1 MMVKICGIT
10 NRDDALAAVDAGADA
25 LGFNFSDEARSKNR
39 YIEPKTAREIAAELP
54 AHVLKVAVTVNAPAE
69 TLRQYLGF
77 MDRLQL
83 HGDESPGFAA
93 EFGDR
98 AIKAL
103 RTGPDFTPERVLEYP
118 VGLILLD
125 AYVPGARGGTGARA
139 DWNAARSAV
148 ALGKPILLAG
158 GLTPD
163 NVADAVRIVRPYGV
177 DVSGGV
183 EKEPG
188 KKDHERVRRF
198 IREAKLPLS

>member
-1 MMVKICGIT
+1 MVKICGVT
-10 NRDDALAAVDAGADA
+10 NRDDALFAAEAGADA
-25 LGFNFSDEARSKNR
+25 IGFNFAEEAKPKRR
-39 YIEPKTAREIAAELP
+39 YIDPDAARRIGEELP
-54 AHVLKVAVTVNAPAE
+54 PGILKVAVTVNASAAQ
-69 TLRQYLGF
+69 LRGYLGY
-77 MDRLQL
+77 MDRVQL
-83 HGDESPGFAA
+83 HGEETPEFAA

-103 RTGPDFTPERVLEYP
+103 HTGPDFTPERVLEYP

-125 AYVPGARGGTGARA
+125 AYVPGARGGTGAHA
-139 DWNAARSAV
+139 DWDAARAAV
-148 ALGKPILLAG
+148 ELGKPILLAG

-163 NVADAVRIVRPYGV
+163 NVAEAVRIVRPYGV

-198 IREAKLPLS
+198 IREAKLSLPR

>member
-1 MMVKICGIT
+1 MMVKICGVT
-10 NRDDALAAVDAGADA
+10 NRDDALFAAEAGAVA
-25 LGFNFSDEARSKNR
+25 IGFNFSEEAKPKRR
-39 YIEPKTAREIAAELP
+39 YIEPDTARRIGEELP
-54 AHVLKVAVTVNAPAE
+54 ANVLKVAVTVNANAE
-69 TLRQYLGF
+69 QLRAYLSY
-77 MDRLQL
+77 MDRVQL
-83 HGDESPGFAA
+83 HGEETPAFAA

-103 RTGPDFTPERVLEYP
+103 RTGPDFTPQRVLEYP

-125 AYVPGARGGTGARA
+125 AYVPGALGGTGERA
-139 DWNAARSAV
+139 DWEIAREAV

-163 NVADAVRIVRPYGV
+163 NVAEAVRIVRPYGV

-183 EKEPG
+183 EKGPG

-198 IREAKLPLS
+198 IREAKLPVS